1 MITFNRIKHNILLRY
16 DSYNKIGIQYKLSKI
31 ETHFIYQGRISN
43 KQLVKKRFDL
53 VATGG
58 TFDEIHA
65 GHLALLSKAFELG
78 KTVIIGITSDE
89 FAIKRKGKNN
99 INHSYD
105 ERVANLRDAIRD
117 NFMNVTYQI
126 SKLDNDYGPVIISAD
141 VGALV
146 ASAET
151 AKKGDEINTIR
162 YRNGLA
168 QIEVITV
175 DLVSADDRKPIS
187 SSRIRS
193 GEIDAFGKKLKLT

>member
-1 MITFNRIKHNILLRY
+1 M
-16 DSYNKIGIQYKLSKI
+16 
-31 ETHFIYQGRISN
+31 
-43 KQLVKKRFDL
+43 LVKKRFDL

-78 KTVIIGITSDE
+78 NTVVIGVTSDE
-89 FAIKRKGKNN
+89 FATKRKGKNN
-99 INHSYD
+99 INHSYE
-105 ERVANLRDAIRD
+105 ERVAKLREAIRD
-117 NFMNVTYQI
+117 NFGNVMYDI

-141 VGALV
+141 IAALV

-151 AKKGDEINTIR
+151 AKKGDEINR
-162 YRNGLA
+162 LRCRNGLA
-168 QIEVITV
+168 QIDVITV
-175 DLVSADDRKPIS
+175 DIVRADDGKPIS

>member
-1 MITFNRIKHNILLRY
+1 M
-16 DSYNKIGIQYKLSKI
+16 
-31 ETHFIYQGRISN
+31 
-43 KQLVKKRFDL
+43 KKRFDL

-78 KTVIIGITSDE
+78 KTVIIGIT
-89 FAIKRKGKNN
+89 RKGKNN

>member
-1 MITFNRIKHNILLRY
+1 M
-16 DSYNKIGIQYKLSKI
+16 
-31 ETHFIYQGRISN
+31 
-43 KQLVKKRFDL
+43 LVKKRFDL

-78 KTVIIGITSDE
+78 NTVVIGVTSDD
-89 FAIKRKGKNN
+89 FATKRKGKNN
-99 INHSYD
+99 INHSYE
-105 ERVANLRDAIRD
+105 ERVAKLREAIRD
-117 NFMNVTYQI
+117 NFGNVMYDI

-141 VGALV
+141 IAALV

-151 AKKGDEINTIR
+151 AKKGDEINR
-162 YRNGLA
+162 LRCRNGLT
-168 QIEVITV
+168 QIDVITV
-175 DLVSADDRKPIS
+175 DIVRADDGKPIS

>member
-1 MITFNRIKHNILLRY
+1 
-16 DSYNKIGIQYKLSKI
+16 
-31 ETHFIYQGRISN
+31 
-43 KQLVKKRFDL
+43 VKEKFDL

-58 TFDEIHA
+58 TFDQIHA

-78 KTVIIGITSDE
+78 KRVIIGVTSDE

-99 INHSYD
+99 IKHSYE
-105 ERVANLRDAIRD
+105 ERVTNLGDSIRD
-117 NFMNVTYQI
+117 NFGYVLYEI

-151 AKKGDEINTIR
+151 AKKGDEINRIR
-162 YRNGLA
+162 YRNGLT
-168 QIEVITV
+168 QIEVIIV
-175 DLVSADDRKPIS
+175 DLIRADDGKPIS

>member
-1 MITFNRIKHNILLRY
+1 M
-16 DSYNKIGIQYKLSKI
+16 
-31 ETHFIYQGRISN
+31 
-43 KQLVKKRFDL
+43 KKRFDL

-78 KTVIIGITSDE
+78 KTIIIGVTSDE
-89 FAIKRKGKNN
+89 FATKRKGKNN
-99 INHSYD
+99 INHSYE

-117 NFMNVTYQI
+117 NFGNVTYEI

-151 AKKGDEINTIR
+151 AKKGDEINRIR
-162 YRNGLA
+162 YRSGLA

-175 DLVSADDRKPIS
+175 DLVRADDGKPIS

-193 GEIDAFGKKLKLT
+193 GEIDASGNRLTLT